1 MIKNIVFDMGQV
13 LIRFDTDVFMDRLG
27 VAPQDKELLRREVF
41 QSVEWSRM
49 DRGSL
54 TDEEA
59 AAIIRARVPERL
71 GEAVYK
77 LVTFW
82 DRPILE
88 IPGMYELVEELKTNG
103 YKIYL
108 LSNASLRQHEYWPR
122 IPCSRFFDGT
132 LISSDVKLVKP
143 QPEIFLTAAQR
154 LNADPQD
161 CYIIEDSYNGIRA
174 AHSAGAHP
182 IMVPDILQPDEEIRE
197 KAEVVLPSLVEVRE
211 YLESKL
217 NA

>member
-13 LIRFDTDVFMDRLG
+13 LIRFDTDVFMDRIG
-27 VAPQDKELLRREVF
+27 VAAEDKPLLRREVF

-71 GEAVYK
+71 GDAVYK

-88 IPGMYELVEELKTNG
+88 IPGMYELVEELKANG
-103 YKIYL
+103 YGIYL

-143 QPEIFLTAAQR
+143 QPEIFLLLCMQFGLRAEECFFVDDAT
-154 LNADPQD
+154 LN
-161 CYIIEDSYNGIRA
+161 CEA
-174 AHSAGAHP
+174 AHLVGMTPAVFHGDA
-182 IMVPDILQPDEEIRE
+182 DEIRQKLIAAGVNV
-197 KAEVVLPSLVEVRE
+197 KAPG
-211 YLESKL
+211 
-217 NA
+217 

>member
-13 LIRFDTDVFMDRLG
+13 LIRFDPQIFMERVGVPAEDR
-27 VAPQDKELLRREVF
+27 PLLRREVF

-54 TDEEA
+54 TDAQATE
-59 AAIIRARVPERL
+59 IIRGRVPERL
-71 GEAVYK
+71 WDAVDK
-77 LVTFW
+77 LVAMW

-88 IPGMYELVEELKTNG
+88 IPGMYELVEELKSNG
-103 YKIYL
+103 YNIYL

-143 QPEIFLTAAQR
+143 QPEIYLLLCMKFGLRAEECVFIDDNPA
-154 LNADPQD
+154 NA
-161 CYIIEDSYNGIRA
+161 EGAVRAGIPGVVFHGSAPLLRETLRA
-174 AHSAGAHP
+174 MG
-182 IMVPDILQPDEEIRE
+182 
-197 KAEVVLPSLVEVRE
+197 VRE
-211 YLESKL
+211 V
-217 NA
+217 

>member
-13 LIRFDTDVFMDRLG
+13 LIRFDTDVFMDRIG
-27 VAPQDKELLRREVF
+27 VAPEDKPLLRREVF

-143 QPEIFLTAAQR
+143 QPEIFLLLCMKFGLRAEECFFVDDAT
-154 LNADPQD
+154 LN
-161 CYIIEDSYNGIRA
+161 CEA
-174 AHSAGAHP
+174 AHLVGMTPAVFHGDA
-182 IMVPDILQPDEEIRE
+182 DEIRE
-197 KAEVVLPSLVEVRE
+197 KLIAAGVNVHSPI
-211 YLESKL
+211 
-217 NA
+217 

>member
-143 QPEIFLTAAQR
+143 QPEIFLLLCMKFGLRAEECFFVDDAT
-154 LNADPQD
+154 LN
-161 CYIIEDSYNGIRA
+161 CEA
-174 AHSAGAHP
+174 AHLVGMTPAVFHGDAG
-182 IMVPDILQPDEEIRE
+182 EIRQKLIAAGVNV
-197 KAEVVLPSLVEVRE
+197 KAPV
-211 YLESKL
+211 
-217 NA
+217 